1 MQSNNINTY
10 EEIIRIP
17 TGEVEPLTVLRP
29 SGILDCFQTV
39 AGIHATVLGLG
50 LRRLLENN
58 HAWVLVRTKYDVYK
72 QIPKESQVIVETWP
86 HVKGVFDY
94 DRDYRI
100 LDLDRNVLVK
110 ATSKWVIID
119 TNERKILRSPYD
131 YSCECSDEKTYDSFD
146 KIRVKFDDDSKILGT
161 YTIRNTEI
169 DVLGHLNNIRY
180 ADIIFEFYPYA
191 LENLQIDYI
200 NETKLGETLTIKE
213 IVEDDSVFIGGFSKE
228 GQLKFISKFKN
239 PIN

>member
-86 HVKGVFDY
+86 HVKGAFDY

-169 DVLGHLNNIRY
+169 DILGHLNNIRY

-228 GQLKFISKFKN
+228 GQLKFVSKFKN

>member
-86 HVKGVFDY
+86 HVKGAFDY
-94 DRDYRI
+94 DREYRI
-100 LDLDRNVLVK
+100 LDLDIKESSLNIRLLPNGRCHDRYI
-110 ATSKWVIID
+110 IID
-119 TNERKILRSPYD
+119 YNTPNEKIYLSGA
-131 YSCECSDEKTYDSFD
+131 S
-146 KIRVKFDDDSKILGT
+146 SKDAGNRIS
-161 YTIRNTEI
+161 TISTLSENAI
-169 DVLGHLNNIRY
+169 YKPLI
-180 ADIIFEFYPYA
+180 
-191 LENLQIDYI
+191 ENL
-200 NETKLGETLTIKE
+200 
-213 IVEDDSVFIGGFSKE
+213 
-228 GQLKFISKFKN
+228 LKN
-239 PIN
+239 HELVL